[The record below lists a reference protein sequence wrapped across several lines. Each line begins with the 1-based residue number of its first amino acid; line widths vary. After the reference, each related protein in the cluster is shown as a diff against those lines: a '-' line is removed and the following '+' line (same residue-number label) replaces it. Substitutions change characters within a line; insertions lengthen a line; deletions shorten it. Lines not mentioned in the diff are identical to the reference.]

1 MCPHSQRT
9 LDSPPSIIYLLARTI
24 LSPKY
29 HDMRWNDTT
38 QASSLVH
45 WKLFVRQCQN
55 SMIRTWSR
63 LNWHSLIHWFAL
75 WKSNLLSVFSLM
87 WFFFFFF
94 PSLLWISFMLK
105 PSHFL
110 VQGAKKQKVVW
121 ITHITLSFLMLFN

>member
-87 WFFFFFF
+87 WFFFFFSF
-94 PSLLWISFMLK
+94 SFLNFFYVEAISFLSARGK
-105 PSHFL
+105 ETKGRLNNTHHFE
-110 VQGAKKQKVVW
+110 
-121 ITHITLSFLMLFN
+121 LFDAV